1 MQKLGIFIRNFGYRL
16 RTAGDEVHPGE
27 IQKLLDR
34 IAGTPEEAM
43 LSRLTLRSMKR
54 AQYAT
59 DCTGH
64 FGLAA
69 SYYCHFTS
77 PIRRYPDLQIHR
89 IIKENLRGRLNAERM
104 EHYESILPEV
114 AKHSSEMERRAD
126 EAERETV
133 KLKKVEYMEQH
144 TGFEYD
150 GVISGITAYGMYVEL
165 ENTVEGLVHINS
177 LKDDFYEY
185 DEAANE
191 LRGAHTGCAYR
202 LGEKVR
208 VRVKGTDRLC
218 RTIDFELL

>member
-1 MQKLGIFIRNFGYRL
+1 
-16 RTAGDEVHPGE
+16 
-27 IQKLLDR
+27 
-34 IAGTPEEAM
+34 M

-69 SYYCHFTS
+69 PYYCHFTS

-89 IIKENLRGRLNAERM
+89 IIKENLRGRLNRERI

-133 KLKKVEYMEQH
+133 KLKKVEYMEAH
-144 TGFEYD
+144 TGEEYD
-150 GVISGITAYGMYVEL
+150 GVISGITAHGLYVEL
-165 ENTVEGLVHINS
+165 ANTVEGLVHVNS

-191 LRGAHTGCAYR
+191 LRGAHMGYAYH

-208 VRVKGTDRLC
+208 IRVKGADRLC